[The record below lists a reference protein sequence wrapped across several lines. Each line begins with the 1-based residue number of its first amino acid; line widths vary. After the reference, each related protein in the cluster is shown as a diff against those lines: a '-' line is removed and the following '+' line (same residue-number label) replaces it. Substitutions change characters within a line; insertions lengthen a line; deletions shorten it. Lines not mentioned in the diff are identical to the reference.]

1 MCLKHSFFCS
11 LFSAPPEA
19 FLGDSSSSFS
29 LECLLSP
36 DWIGQTLRHL
46 VALLSGRRLLRFARP
61 RLQHYRT
68 LSPVSRT
75 RVALVGATVELG
87 FAAFDL
93 LVSAATVLAYALL
106 LFFPR
111 AVMPPLASSASSS
124 SSMAGRWWTVV
135 VRLAILIDLLQLM
148 VLLRRVYGLVGCYA
162 AILVSVA
169 LTLYLHLTELTRATF
184 QRVSQVTSRRGNY
197 EQAAAAWWH
206 FFFSQHSLALVD
218 LVTVNSAAVSTML
231 FWVYVPVLAS
241 NVYCIC
247 LVYFFPLHFTVQ
259 FLLVDIIFVQLSM
272 FGLPAFLD
280 RVSGALYRA
289 EGQLYRAQVWFFCG
303 RRNGRRK
310 EKDGNGGLPFSPYL
324 LATKL
329 KMAAY
334 YEVLCTRNKIAFT
347 FGSHSKIDSS
357 WLWEVSG
364 TKSFCLKKS
373 KVF

>member
-1 MCLKHSFFCS
+1 M
-11 LFSAPPEA
+11 
-19 FLGDSSSSFS
+19 
-29 LECLLSP
+29 
-36 DWIGQTLRHL
+36 
-46 VALLSGRRLLRFARP
+46 ALLSGRRLLRFARP

-93 LVSAATVLAYALL
+93 LLSAGTVLAFALL

-111 AVMPPLASSASSS
+111 AVPPLASSSS
-124 SSMAGRWWTVV
+124 SSMAGRWTVV
-135 VRLAILIDLLQLM
+135 VRLAILVDLLQLM

-184 QRVSQVTSRRGNY
+184 QRVKVTSRRNY
-197 EQAAAAWWH
+197 EQAAATWWR

-241 NVYCIC
+241 NVYCLC
-247 LVYFFPLHFTVQ
+247 LVYFFSLHFTVRL
-259 FLLVDIIFVQLSM
+259 LLVGIILVQLSM
-272 FGLPAFLD
+272 FAILAFLD

-364 TKSFCLKKS
+364 TKSF
-373 KVF
+373 F